1 MNIGSIGAAVTQHVA
16 QHHRAAPPQNAAPA
30 GGQDADG
37 DNDGSTAAAH
47 GAGASAGAGASRA
60 VNVTA

>member
-16 QHHRAAPPQNAAPA
+16 QPRQAAPPQNAAPA

-37 DNDGSTAAAH
+37 DNDGSTTTAA
-47 GAGASAGAGASRA
+47 GRAGAATSHALNLMA
-60 VNVTA
+60 